1 MVYNSKLPVIS
12 YSRKSYPT
20 GRPKTTTGKNTVAFR
35 PIPRFKRFYILVP
48 LSTSGFIWSVDPKKR
63 PEPHGVPYSPP
74 LTTSKFSPFLPSRN
88 SSKCPHRVAPSAV
101 PQSFSCNSAWME
113 QTQQRPW
120 LQARTSLQP
129 FFHLPISGLLSLM
142 AMMGHF
148 FHDLVDGKRQGG

>member
-35 PIPRFKRFYILVP
+35 PIPRFKILYPGFLYQLVASFDQWTPKSGQSPMVSPTPHP
-48 LSTSGFIWSVDPKKR
+48 LPR
-63 PEPHGVPYSPP
+63 QAE
-74 LTTSKFSPFLPSRN
+74 FSPFLPSRN

-101 PQSFSCNSAWME
+101 TRLSCNSAWME

-120 LQARTSLQP
+120 LPGSDQP
-129 FFHLPISGLLSLM
+129 PAFPPTYL
-142 AMMGHF
+142 
-148 FHDLVDGKRQGG
+148 